1 MIYQVSITEQAE
13 ADLRGIYEY
22 IAFEKLSPENAA
34 GQIDRLEKHIM
45 ELESFP
51 KRYREYDKEPWYSRG
66 LRIMPVDNYV
76 VFYIPI
82 TETGIV
88 SVVRVMYAGR
98 DIDNQLNNF
107 TDIQK

>member
-1 MIYQVSITEQAE
+1 
-13 ADLRGIYEY
+13 
-22 IAFEKLSPENAA
+22 
-34 GQIDRLEKHIM
+34 M
-45 ELESFP
+45 ELENFP
-51 KRYREYDKEPWYSRG
+51 RRYRIYDKEPWYSRG

-98 DIDNQLNNF
+98 DIDNQLINF
-107 TDIQK
+107 TDMQK